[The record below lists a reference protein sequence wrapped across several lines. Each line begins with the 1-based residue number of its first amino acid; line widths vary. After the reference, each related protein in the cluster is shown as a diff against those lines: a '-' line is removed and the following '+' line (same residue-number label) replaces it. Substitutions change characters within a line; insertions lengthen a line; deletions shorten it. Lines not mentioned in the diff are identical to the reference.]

1 MATSL
6 KLTVSKVANSA
17 SIEANTSKIK
27 ISVAVTTS
35 GESYN
40 ASGDTKGYVKI
51 DGKEVG
57 SLDGKKFYQNSSTTI
72 YSKTHTIQHDNDGD
86 KTVKVDVSFDTQL
99 AAGVITAT
107 KTLTLDTIP
116 RASSLVIPALYYG
129 KEAEIGISRLVEG
142 AVSDVSYV
150 LGTKSGVLATK
161 TSATTLL
168 WTPGISLAAEFP
180 NSNAGSGTM
189 TISTYKGD
197 VLLGSR
203 EFAFN
208 VMADGS
214 LAPVI
219 QSHSVSPVGTDLGV
233 YIKGVTKAAY
243 SMTAAGQQGATIA
256 EYKLSFAGQ
265 TATGASGQT
274 GLLTSAGSLSPV
286 FTVKDSRGL
295 VTTLTLP
302 EVTVYDYFAPTLTLA
317 EVYRSKE
324 NGTEDDAGTYAAVN
338 AKADYAS
345 VGGKNSLTLRVRSKE
360 SDAGWGDT
368 YTTLTAD
375 RVNVLPGF
383 AESKSYEV
391 EVSAKDAV
399 GGEKTVVF
407 TIPTAAAAFHIKE
420 GGTGAAFGKYATED
434 DVLDIAWGTLKV
446 GGKTL
451 LDWTYP
457 VGSLYWSSKATEPAA
472 LFGGTWERI
481 KDVFVLAAGDTYAAG
496 STGGEAAHV
505 TTVEEMPAH
514 SHTTHDIAVELH
526 TGGYVVM
533 RSVGFSDQDET
544 RVSKTAETGGGQP
557 HNNMPPYI
565 TKYCWERIA

>member
-27 ISVAVTTS
+27 IVVVVTTS

-86 KTVKVDVSFDTQL
+86 KTVTVDVSFDTKI

-150 LGTKSGVLATK
+150 FGTKSGVLATK
-161 TSATTLL
+161 TSATTVL
-168 WTPGISLAAEFP
+168 WIPSTSLAAEFP
-180 NSNAGSGTM
+180 NSNVGSGTM

-208 VMADGS
+208 VMTDGS

-219 QSHSVSPVGTDLGV
+219 NSYSVSPVGTALGV

-243 SMTAAGQQGATIA
+243 SITATGQQGATIS

-265 TATGASGQT
+265 TATGATGQT

-302 EVTVYDYFAPTLTLA
+302 KVTVYDYFAPTLTLA
-317 EVYRSKE
+317 EVYRSDA
-324 NGTEDDAGTYAAVN
+324 NGTENDAGTYVAVN

-345 VGGKNSLTLRVRSKE
+345 VGGRNTLTLRVRSKE

-375 RVNVLPGF
+375 RVNVLSGF
-383 AESKSYEV
+383 AESRSYEV

-399 GGEKTVVF
+399 GGEKTVAF
-407 TIPTAAAAFHIKE
+407 TIPTAAAAFHIKN

-434 DVLDIAWGTLKV
+434 DTLDIAWSTLKV

-457 VGSLYWSSKATEPAA
+457 VGSLYWSSKATEPST
-472 LFGGTWERI
+472 LFGGTWQRI

-496 STGGEAAHV
+496 STGGEAEH
-505 TTVEEMPAH
+505 TTTIDEMPRH
-514 SHTTHDIAVELH
+514 RH
-526 TGGYVVM
+526 GGV
-533 RSVGFSDQDET
+533 RRNSVGQSDNGST
-544 RVSKTAETGGGQP
+544 GVSANDSSTNYYTDYEGGGQP